1 VEKRFVIELPEIAG
15 TIKKAFNP
23 STCLRSFLGALDIS
37 PLILTNA
44 FANFEGFPVNCA
56 DPLSAEY
63 SLYLEI
69 ALIIRKLIIQ
79 VAAATSSMIINALP
93 LFRSSLLP

>member
-1 VEKRFVIELPEIAG
+1 MEKRFVIELPEIAG

-23 STCLRSFLGALDIS
+23 STCLRSFLGAFDIS

-44 FANFEGFPVNCA
+44 FANFEGFPVICA
-56 DPLSAEY
+56 EPLSAEY

-69 ALIIRKLIIQ
+69 ALIIRKLIIL
-79 VAAATSSMIINALP
+79 ALVGDLHQLSQGRCIP
-93 LFRSSLLP
+93 LTLP